1 MIKDIFDG
9 YSADYDG
16 FIISHK
22 RGNKRLIG
30 QINRYGYP
38 TVTVM
43 VNGLQ
48 KNMVVHRL
56 IAKAFIPNPNNL
68 EQVNHKDGNKLNNSV
83 NNLEW
88 VSKSDNVKH
97 AFRIGL
103 QKTYSHNS
111 RSTNLTWNQVNVIR
125 EAFEKGYSQKSIAAY
140 FNMTGSNINHIV
152 HNKTWNKGYE
162 ATN

>member
-1 MIKDIFDG
+1 MIKNIYDG
-9 YSADYDG
+9 YSADEDG

-38 TVTVM
+38 TVIVM
-43 VNGLQ
+43 VNGIQ

-56 IAKAFIPNPNNL
+56 IAKAFICNPDNL
-68 EQVNHKDGNKLNNSV
+68 PEVNHKDGNKLNNSV
-83 NNLEW
+83 TNLEW
-88 VSKSDNVKH
+88 VSKSDNRKH

-103 QKTYSHNS
+103 QKTYSHHSN
-111 RSTNLTWNQVNVIR
+111 STNLTWDQVNIIR
-125 EAFEKGYSQKSIAAY
+125 EAFAKGFSQKSIASY
-140 FNMTGSNINHIV
+140 FNMTDSNINHIV

-162 ATN
+162 TIS